1 MPALNFGINLSY
13 RIIQFKGTYCYSKLL
28 LKMDNTYLLA
38 VFASIVILSIKK
50 NLTKLKAYPGY
61 KDESKV
67 GFEKPISFLY
77 CNLKI

>member
-1 MPALNFGINLSY
+1 MSY

>member
-1 MPALNFGINLSY
+1 
-13 RIIQFKGTYCYSKLL
+13 
-28 LKMDNTYLLA
+28 MDNTYLLA

>member
-1 MPALNFGINLSY
+1 MSY

-38 VFASIVILSIKK
+38 VFASIAILSIKK
-50 NLTKLKAYPGY
+50 NLTKLKVYPGY

>member
-1 MPALNFGINLSY
+1 
-13 RIIQFKGTYCYSKLL
+13 
-28 LKMDNTYLLA
+28 MDNTYLLA
-38 VFASIVILSIKK
+38 VFAAIAILSIKK
-50 NLTKLKAYPGY
+50 NLTKLKVYPGY